1 MTQRAITAN
10 ELADVI
16 TTWDTDDECSDEEGY
31 GGASDGGESPNAH
44 VKDSDE

>member
-16 TTWDTDDECSDEEGY
+16 TPGIPMT
-31 GGASDGGESPNAH
+31 NARMKRDMEML
-44 VKDSDE
+44 VAKEKAQMRM